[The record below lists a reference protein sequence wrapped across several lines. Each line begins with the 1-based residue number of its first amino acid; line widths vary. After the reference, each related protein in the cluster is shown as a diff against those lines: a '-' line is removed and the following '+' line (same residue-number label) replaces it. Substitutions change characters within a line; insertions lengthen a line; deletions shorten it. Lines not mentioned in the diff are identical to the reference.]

1 MIRSH
6 VVEIDGT
13 FVGAAVPQHDGRL
26 RFVAVDIR
34 LDDLDGSTWPSLA
47 EIRRVARGLLRA
59 GLRRL
64 DAGATPTP
72 RPHAA

>member
-34 LDDLDGSTWPSLA
+34 LDDLDGSTWPNLS
-47 EIRRVARGLLRA
+47 EIRRVARSLLKT

-64 DAGATPTP
+64 DAGAASAP
-72 RPHAA
+72 RPHIA

>member
-13 FVGAAVPQHDGRL
+13 FIGAAVPQHDGRL

-34 LDDLDGSTWPSLA
+34 VDDLDGSVWPSVA
-47 EIRRVARGLLRA
+47 DIRRVARGLLRA
-59 GLRRL
+59 GLRGL
-64 DAGATPTP
+64 DVAAGPQLHIA
-72 RPHAA
+72 